1 LFNKLNFSS
10 ITACGYNGTPGS
22 TAITPY
28 QIVCFIVFAIK
39 KGSTNTKN
47 KKIFDLEFPLK
58 LKNRFMKIIN
68 S

>member
-1 LFNKLNFSS
+1 
-10 ITACGYNGTPGS
+10 GYNGTPGS